1 MDKFKPIPQNSMP
14 FPTTLP
20 SSKPSS
26 NSDIAYL
33 IDSVDP
39 TIQPFV
45 QDEVVPEFVNLTP
58 LPTLEEMVLAEAEEL
73 AEILELL
80 ENIEQAKEVILQKKQ
95 DLSTF
100 LNSSYFSLPI
110 PDNLREAYG
119 VRQKIEKYTEVKEQK
134 STRGRPKKNK
144 PSESLE
150 SSTSNVCVGV
160 VVPSLS
166 FSGSEIE
173 GINTINDH
181 ENRKFTTD
189 DLGVS
194 L

>member
-14 FPTTLP
+14 P
-20 SSKPSS
+20 S
-26 NSDIAYL
+26 NLDIAYL

-39 TIQPFV
+39 TIQPFIE
-45 QDEVVPEFVNLTP
+45 DREVSETVSIIP
-58 LPTLEEMVLAEAEEL
+58 LPSLEEMVLAEAEEL

-80 ENIEQAKEVILQKKQ
+80 ENIEQAKEAILQKKQ

-110 PDNLREAYG
+110 PDHIRNAYE
-119 VRQKIEKYTEVKEQK
+119 VRQKIEKYTNIKEPK

-144 PSESLE
+144 PFESLG
-150 SSTSNVCVGV
+150 SSTSNVGGGV

-173 GINTINDH
+173 GINTIHDH

-189 DLGVS
+189 DLGVG